1 MIDLHTH
8 VLPNVDDGSKDLDE
22 SLALLKQ
29 AKLSGTHTVVCT
41 PHKMPKGKYDIRID
55 QLSKNYNHLLP
66 YANGIGINL
75 VLGCEL
81 MLNPHALEAIVNHEY
96 LCLGD
101 SNVVLVELMP
111 NHLYEPFILDC
122 FDELMHQGK
131 TILLA
136 HPERYV
142 SNASDY
148 RFLLSLADREV
159 KFQINRGSLLGH
171 HGKLSKK
178 YAFKFLQD
186 EVVSVISSDA
196 HSIKN
201 HRVLRLDD
209 VKQLLSKIDRSLA
222 DLILRD
228 NPRKLLNNEE
238 VISYSLNNISR
249 FKCLLYQTI
258 S

>member
-1 MIDLHTH
+1 MIDLHSH
-8 VLPNVDDGSKDLDE
+8 VLPTVDDGSKDLDE

-29 AKLSGTHTVVCT
+29 AKLSGIHTVVCT
-41 PHKMPKGKYDIRID
+41 PHKMPKGRYDIRID

-66 YANGIGINL
+66 YANEIGVNL
-75 VLGCEL
+75 ILGCEL
-81 MLNPHALEAIVNHEY
+81 MLNPHALDAIVNHEY
-96 LCLGD
+96 LCLGN

-111 NHLYEPFILDC
+111 HHLYEPFILDC

-148 RFLLSLADREV
+148 RFLLSLADRDV

-178 YAFKFLQD
+178 YAYEFLKD
-186 EVVSVISSDA
+186 GVVSVISSDA

-209 VKQLLSKIDRSLA
+209 VDQRISKINRELA
-222 DLILRD
+222 DLTLRE
-228 NPRKLLNNEE
+228 NPYRLLKNEE
-238 VISYSLNNISR
+238 VLRYSLSFVSR
-249 FKCLLYQTI
+249 FKCIFYQTI